1 MSGSA
6 HPPGPNTPATPT
18 TPATARPGQS
28 AAAAIVD
35 SSWFQTASIS
45 AILVSSILIGVETYL
60 QHPAFFWVQKACVLV
75 FVIELALRWI
85 ARDSAR
91 AFFKDGW
98 NIFDIIVI
106 VAAFLP
112 ASGDWAPIVRTLRV
126 LRVFRLARNIPELR
140 LIVNVLLKSVVS
152 MKYVTLLALM
162 CFYIFAIIGV
172 KLFGT
177 RMPEQF
183 GTLHEAFFTLFRILT
198 GDDWS
203 ELRYRMIEGLDA
215 GHMSYWVGTLYF
227 VLWIIIA
234 TFVLVNLIVGA
245 IINNYQEVQNAERH
259 RLPGKTTR
267 AQDLDKRIDELLAEV
282 QSLTRERSRLRD

>member
-1 MSGSA
+1 MS
-6 HPPGPNTPATPT
+6 NLQ
-18 TPATARPGQS
+18 RPGARQS
-28 AAAAIVD
+28 AAAVMVD
-35 SSWFQTASIS
+35 SAWFQSTSIG
-45 AILVSSILIGVETYL
+45 AIMVSSIMIGIETYV
-60 QHPAFFWVQKACVLV
+60 QHPAFFWIQKACVMV
-75 FVIELALRWI
+75 FVVELALRWV

-106 VAAFLP
+106 IGAFLP

-152 MKYVTLLALM
+152 MKYVALLALM

-177 RMPEQF
+177 TMPEKF

-203 ELRYRMIEGLDA
+203 ELRYSLIGGLDA
-215 GHMSYWVGTLYF
+215 SHMTYWVGTLYF

-259 RLPGKTTR
+259 RLPGKSTTS
-267 AQDLDKRIDELLAEV
+267 QDLDRRIDELLSEV
-282 QSLTRERSRLRD
+282 QSLVRERSRHRD

>member
-6 HPPGPNTPATPT
+6 HPPGPNTPT
-18 TPATARPGQS
+18 TPAAPRPGQS

-60 QHPAFFWVQKACVLV
+60 QHPAFFWLQKACVLV
-75 FVIELALRWI
+75 FIVELALRWI

-259 RLPGKTTR
+259 RLPGKTTK